1 MSSYHFRP
9 SGVCS
14 QQLSFDLVDGKLHN
28 VAFVGGCNG
37 NLKAIGK
44 LVEGADAQSTVDIL
58 AGNTCGYRTT
68 SCADQLA
75 KAVSLALEREGQ

>member
-14 QQLSFDLVDGKLHN
+14 QALSFDLEDGKLHN

-44 LVEGADAQSTVDIL
+44 LLEGADAQSTVDTL
-58 AGNTCGYRTT
+58 AGNICGRRTT

-75 KAVSLALEREGQ
+75 KAVALALEREA

>member
-9 SGVCS
+9 NGVCS
-14 QQLSFDLVDGKLHN
+14 QQLSFSLEDGKLHN
-28 VAFVGGCNG
+28 VSFVGGCNG

-44 LVEGADAQSTVDIL
+44 LVEGADAQSVVDTL

-75 KAVSLALEREGQ
+75 KAVSLALEREA